1 MENKNN
7 GNIKLNKNAPRDKNG
22 KRQGNFSQH
31 DHAENDI
38 ARSIDFETLG
48 VYAFLLNNAGGNFKC
63 TAQNL
68 VAVSRGSKLKDSK
81 ANRILNKLVNAGWLE
96 RIKIGQDGKCPVY
109 EYHVNEISTK
119 LQAAEQPAPTTST
132 QAGTLSPAQQIDMS
146 DFSEDELA
154 QIPAGAATA
163 HIAPAQ
169 KAPAPIPS
177 PPITPTVKQNGDE
190 YKQRVFSICQSNGA
204 FSKTAKEK
212 VLECCRMWYS
222 GQRKYAD
229 DNLIGKFASRFSEDS
244 GQSVATVYR
253 QVVPQI

>member
-1 MENKNN
+1 MENN

-22 KRQGNFSQH
+22 KRQGKFSQH

-38 ARSIDFETLG
+38 ARTMDFKTLG
-48 VYAFLLNNAGGNFKC
+48 IYAFLLNNAGGNFKC

-109 EYHVNEISTK
+109 EYRVNEISTK

-132 QAGTLSPAQQIDMS
+132 QAATLSPAQQIDMS
-146 DFSEDELA
+146 DFSADELSQLA
-154 QIPAGAATA
+154 AGAATA
-163 HIAPAQ
+163 HITPAQ

-190 YKQRVFSICQSNGA
+190 YKQRVFFICKSNGA
-204 FSKTAKEK
+204 FSQTAKEK
-212 VLECCRMWYS
+212 VIECCR
-222 GQRKYAD
+222 KYYTETKQFAD
-229 DNLIGKFASRFSEDS
+229 DDLIARFANRFSENS
-244 GQSVATVYR
+244 EQSAATVYR